1 MASELHVDAIKHS
14 GGTSALTIDSS
25 GNVHKA
31 GMVVQV
37 VNTSSSSAVST
48 TSTSDVDTGIT
59 LSITPK
65 FSASKLW
72 LLFSSR
78 LYISQHSSEYLV
90 YIKNGSTIIGG
101 GATLFNGSSGDRMA
115 ETCNI
120 QGFHSPSSTSQQTYK
135 ITHRVS
141 AGTGYLMPNSHP
153 FDTPVNFA
161 ILEIAQ

>member
-1 MASELHVDAIKHS
+1 MSTLSVD
-14 GGTSALTIDSS
+14 TIQ
-25 GNVHKA
+25 GQTTAANVQFPA
-31 GMVVQV
+31 GVVIQV
-37 VNTSSSSAVST
+37 VNTSSSTGITT

-72 LLFSSR
+72 LLFSTR
-78 LYISQHSSEYLV
+78 LYISQHSSEYFV
-90 YIKNGSTIIGG
+90 NIKNGSTIIGG
-101 GATLFNGSSGDRMA
+101 GATIFSGSSGDRMA

-141 AGTGYLMPNSHP
+141 AGTGQMMPNSHP
-153 FDTPVNFA
+153 FDTPLNFA